1 VAGGILTPV
10 PPASTPP
17 LIGVSTY
24 RQITSWWSW
33 ERDAALVP
41 GVYLDMV
48 EAAGGQSLLI
58 PPARTLADAGVADGT
73 PSGGVARFERLVAAL
88 DGLVL
93 IGGGDVGAVR
103 YGQDPD
109 PRNGGTSHQRDEL
122 ELGILR
128 EALRC
133 DLPVLAVCRGMQVL
147 NVALGGDLVQQL
159 PDLLGSKRHQPEPGA
174 FGQVAV
180 HTEEGST
187 VRRVLGER
195 ADVLCSHHQAISRLG
210 RDLVV
215 TAMSDDGIIEA
226 VELPGHRF
234 VVGVQWHPEESGDQR
249 LFVAL
254 VDMARP
260 RSDPGPAMSG
270 AGEQTGT
277 K

>member
-1 VAGGILTPV
+1 M
-10 PPASTPP
+10 PPTSTRP

-58 PPARTLADAGVADGT
+58 PPARALADPGMADGT
-73 PSGGVARFERLVAAL
+73 ASRGVPQFERLVAAL

-128 EALRC
+128 EALRR

-159 PDLLGSKRHQPEPGA
+159 SDLLGSNRHQPEAGA
-174 FGQVAV
+174 FGAVTV

-187 VRRVLGER
+187 VRRILGER
-195 ADVLCSHHQAISRLG
+195 TEVLCSHHQAISRLG

-226 VELPGHRF
+226 VELPGHPF
-234 VVGVQWHPEESGDQR
+234 VVGVQWHPEESGDTR
-249 LFVAL
+249 LFAAL
-254 VDMARP
+254 VDMARA

-270 AGEQTGT
+270 AEEQTGA

>member
-1 VAGGILTPV
+1 MPQ
-10 PPASTPP
+10 ASTRP
-17 LIGVSTY
+17 LIGVSAY

-48 EAAGGQSLLI
+48 EAAGGQPLLI
-58 PPARTLADAGVADGT
+58 PPARALADPGVADGT
-73 PSGGVARFERLVAAL
+73 PSGGVAQFERLVAAL

-159 PDLLGSKRHQPEPGA
+159 PDLLGSTRHQPQPGA
-174 FGQVAV
+174 LGPVTV

-187 VRRVLGER
+187 VRRIT
-195 ADVLCSHHQAISRLG
+195 SS
-210 RDLVV
+210 
-215 TAMSDDGIIEA
+215 T
-226 VELPGHRF
+226 
-234 VVGVQWHPEESGDQR
+234 
-249 LFVAL
+249 
-254 VDMARP
+254 
-260 RSDPGPAMSG
+260 
-270 AGEQTGT
+270 
-277 K
+277 